1 MNKNLIRSRKSKKQT
16 TSGIT
21 LVALVVTIVIL
32 LILAGVTIYFAVNS
46 GLMGKAEEAKKRSG
60 EGTQNDLASL
70 NNAEYEL
77 GKYLNDNL
85 DKRKGV
91 NTPQL
96 LTGMSKIS
104 FNSENNVV
112 KQGENGFDENNWY
125 NYENKEWANAM
136 TQDGSMWVWIPR
148 YAYKLD
154 SSTQTADVKFLVG
167 TSNKWY
173 DKTDGQVKELP
184 EGYLVHPCFENG
196 SETGKNNSFENGEWD
211 KDLTGIWVAKFE
223 AAYPSG
229 GNSAPVKASSIKYSQ
244 MTAYVAAVEAGT
256 SSDTTTTVRNWLD
269 GEYAVKNSD
278 GTYAWKNGQETA
290 IKYPTFQ
297 GSSYS
302 MNYININDANNI
314 SRVLNEAGNIYGF
327 DGTADSHLMKNSEW
341 GAVTYLC
348 KSQYGLGST
357 NIHINNVN
365 LNNSTKSV
373 YAVTGC
379 SANGENDGATAST
392 VSNTWNTAAGQKAS
406 TTGNQYG
413 VYDMSGGTW
422 ERTASYV
429 ANGNGNLKTYGKSV
443 AYDGENLRTTSNK
456 YYTAYTANDSGLTNY
471 DEAAKANYE
480 ANKGRYGDAVKETST
495 AGIGSSSWYGDCAY
509 FPSYGNP
516 FFRRGGYFWNGSSA
530 GVCAFYRNA
539 GGSGYYCGFRAVVV
553 AQ

>member
-1 MNKNLIRSRKSKKQT
+1 
-16 TSGIT
+16 
-21 LVALVVTIVIL
+21 
-32 LILAGVTIYFAVNS
+32 
-46 GLMGKAEEAKKRSG
+46 
-60 EGTQNDLASL
+60 
-70 NNAEYEL
+70 
-77 GKYLNDNL
+77 
-85 DKRKGV
+85 
-91 NTPQL
+91 
-96 LTGMSKIS
+96 
-104 FNSENNVV
+104 
-112 KQGENGFDENNWY
+112 
-125 NYENKEWANAM
+125 
-136 TQDGSMWVWIPR
+136 
-148 YAYKLD
+148 
-154 SSTQTADVKFLVG
+154 
-167 TSNKWY
+167 
-173 DKTDGQVKELP
+173 
-184 EGYLVHPCFENG
+184 
-196 SETGKNNSFENGEWD
+196 
-211 KDLTGIWVAKFE
+211 
-223 AAYPSG
+223 
-229 GNSAPVKASSIKYSQ
+229 
-244 MTAYVAAVEAGT
+244 
-256 SSDTTTTVRNWLD
+256 
-269 GEYAVKNSD
+269 
-278 GTYAWKNGQETA
+278 
-290 IKYPTFQ
+290 
-297 GSSYS
+297 
-302 MNYININDANNI
+302 MNYININDANNV
-314 SRVLNEAGNIYGF
+314 SRAMTEEGNIYGF

-357 NIHINNVN
+357 NININNVN

-379 SANGENDGATAST
+379 SANGENDSPTAST

-429 ANGNGNLKTYGKSV
+429 ANENGNLKTYGKSV

-471 DEAAKANYE
+471 DEASKANYE
-480 ANKGRYGDAVKETST
+480 VNTKIYGDAVRETST

>member
-32 LILAGVTIYFAVNS
+32 LILAGVTIYFAVNT
-46 GLMGKAEEAKKRSG
+46 GLIGKAEEAKKRSG

-85 DKRKGV
+85 DKKKGV

-173 DKTDGQVKELP
+173 DKTDGQVKDLP
-184 EGYLVHPCFENG
+184 EGYIVHPCFENG
-196 SETGKNNSFENGEWD
+196 SATGKNNNYENGEWD

-244 MTAYVAAVEAGT
+244 MIAYVAAVEAGT
-256 SSDTTTTVRNWLD
+256 SSDTTTTARNWLD

-379 SANGENDGATAST
+379 SANGENDSPTAST

-471 DEAAKANYE
+471 DEASKANYE
-480 ANKGRYGDAVKETST
+480 ANKGRYGDAVRETST
-495 AGIGSSSWYGDCAY
+495 AGIGSSSWYGGY
-509 FPSYGNP
+509 SHFPSYGFP
-516 FFRRGGYFWNGSSA
+516 FFVRGGHFWGGSRA
-530 GVCAFYRNA
+530 GVCAFYRC
-539 GGSGYYCGFRAVVV
+539 GGNSDYHYGFRAVVV

>member
-1 MNKNLIRSRKSKKQT
+1 MNKCLIRSRNSKKQT

-46 GLMGKAEEAKKRSG
+46 GLIGKAEEAKRKSG

-77 GKYLNDNL
+77 GKYLNNNFD
-85 DKRKGV
+85 RSKGV
-91 NTPQL
+91 NTPEI

-104 FNSENNVV
+104 FNSEKNVV

-125 NYENKEWANAM
+125 NYENKEWANTM

-154 SSTQTADVKFLVG
+154 SSTKTADVKFLVG

-173 DKTDGQVKELP
+173 DKTEEKIKELP
-184 EGYLVHPCFENG
+184 EGYIVHPCFENG
-196 SETGKNNSFENGEWD
+196 SETGKNNNYENGEWD

-229 GNSAPVKASSIKYSQ
+229 GNSAPVKASSVKYSQ
-244 MTAYVAAVEAGT
+244 MIAYVAAVEAGT
-256 SSDTTTTVRNWLD
+256 SSDTTTTARNWLD

-379 SANGENDGATAST
+379 SANGENDSPTAST

-471 DEAAKANYE
+471 DEASKANYE
-480 ANKGRYGDAVKETST
+480 VNTKIYGDAVRETST
-495 AGIGSSSWYGDCAY
+495 AGIGSSSWYGDY
-509 FPSYGNP
+509 SHFPSYGIP
-516 FFRRGGYFWNGSSA
+516 FFSRGGHFWAGSGA
-530 GVCAFYRNA
+530 GVCAFSRS
-539 GGSGYYCGFRAVVV
+539 GGTSHYSCGFRAVVV

>member
-1 MNKNLIRSRKSKKQT
+1 MKRNIKLNQ
-16 TSGIT
+16 GIT

-46 GLMGKAEEAKKRSG
+46 GLIGKAEEAKKKS
-60 EGTQNDLASL
+60 EEATQNDLASL
-70 NNAEYEL
+70 NNAENEL
-77 GKYLNDNL
+77 DKYLKNNF
-85 DKRKGV
+85 DKSKGV
-91 NTPQL
+91 NTPEI

-104 FNSENNVV
+104 FNPEKNVV

-184 EGYLVHPCFENG
+184 EGYIVHPCFENG

-211 KDLTGIWVAKFE
+211 KELTGIWVAKFE

-229 GNSAPVKASSIKYSQ
+229 GNSAPVKASSASYTQ
-244 MTAYVAAVEAGT
+244 TQVWAPAVETGT
-256 SSDTTTTVRNWLD
+256 SADGYISARNWLD
-269 GEYAVKNSD
+269 GVYGN
-278 GTYAWKNGQETA
+278 QTA

-297 GSSYS
+297 GNSYS
-302 MNYININDANNI
+302 MNYINLNDANNVT
-314 SRVLNEAGNIYGF
+314 RAMTEEGNIYGLKAEN
-327 DGTADSHLMKNSEW
+327 ADSHLMKNSEW

-357 NIHINNVN
+357 DIAINNKN
-365 LNNSTKSV
+365 NNNSPSST
-373 YAVTGC
+373 YAVTGGGDYQ
-379 SANGENDGATAST
+379 ANTN
-392 VSNTWNTAAGQKAS
+392 QS
-406 TTGNQYG
+406 TTGNIYG
-413 VYDMSGGTW
+413 VFDMSGGTW

-471 DEAAKANYE
+471 DEASKANYE

-495 AGIGSSSWYGDCAY
+495 AGIGSSSWYGDYSY
-509 FPSYGNP
+509 FPSYGSP
-516 FFRRGGYFWNGSSA
+516 VFERGGNFWDGSGA
-530 GVCAFYRNA
+530 GVCAFSRI
-539 GGSGYYCGFRAVVV
+539 GGDSSYGCGFRAVVV

>member
-1 MNKNLIRSRKSKKQT
+1 M
-16 TSGIT
+16 
-21 LVALVVTIVIL
+21 VALVVTIIIL
-32 LILAGVTIYFAVNS
+32 LILAGVSIYFVVNS
-46 GLMGKAEEAKKRSG
+46 GLIGKTQEAVAKSNQK
-60 EGTQNDLASL
+60 TQ
-70 NNAEYEL
+70 EEL
-77 GKYLNDNL
+77 GKL
-85 DKRKGV
+85 DQLEYQLSQALGKTFNEEKGA
-91 NTPQL
+91 NEPQL
-96 LTGMSKIS
+96 VTGMTKVMYDASGNIIKS
-104 FNSENNVV
+104 
-112 KQGENGFDENNWY
+112 GEAGFDENNWY
-125 NYENKEWANAM
+125 SYTDKKWANTQ

-167 TSNKWY
+167 TSNKCY
-173 DKTDGQVKELP
+173 NTETKQVEDLP
-184 EGYLVHPCFENG
+184 EGYIVHPCFENG
-196 SETGKNNSFENGEWD
+196 SESGKNNNYENGEWD

-229 GNSAPVKASSIKYSQ
+229 GNSAPVKASSVKYSQ
-244 MTAYVAAVEAGT
+244 MIAYVAAVEAGT

-302 MNYININDANNI
+302 MNYININDANNV
-314 SRVLNEAGNIYGF
+314 SRAMTEEGNIYGF

-379 SANGENDGATAST
+379 SANGENDSPTAST

-429 ANGNGNLKTYGKSV
+429 ANENGNLKTYGKSV

-456 YYTAYTANDSGLTNY
+456 YYTAYTANDSELTNY
-471 DEAAKANYE
+471 DEASKANYE
-480 ANKGRYGDAVKETST
+480 VNTKIYGDAVRETST
-495 AGIGSSSWYGDCAY
+495 AGIGSSSWYGDY
-509 FPSYGNP
+509 SSFPSYGSS
-516 FFRRGGYFWNGSSA
+516 FFSRGGYFWYGSYA
-530 GVCAFYRNA
+530 GVCAFSRD
-539 GGSGYYCGFRAVVV
+539 SGNSSYYCGFRAVVV

>member
-1 MNKNLIRSRKSKKQT
+1 MNKCLIRSRNSKKQT

-32 LILAGVTIYFAVNS
+32 LILVGVTIYFIMSS
-46 GLMGKAEEAKKRSG
+46 GLIGKAEEAKRKSE

-77 GKYLNDNL
+77 GKYLNNNFD
-85 DKRKGV
+85 RSKGV
-91 NTPQL
+91 NTPEI
-96 LTGMSKIS
+96 LTGMSKIA
-104 FNSENNVV
+104 FNAEKNVV

-196 SETGKNNSFENGEWD
+196 SETGKNNNYENGEWD

-229 GNSAPVKASSIKYSQ
+229 GNSAPVKASSVKYSQ
-244 MTAYVAAVEAGT
+244 MIAYVAAVEAGT

-327 DGTADSHLMKNSEW
+327 DGTADSHLIKNSEW
-341 GAVTYLC
+341 GAIAYLC

-357 NIHINNVN
+357 DIAINNK
-365 LNNSTKSV
+365 NNNNTPTST
-373 YAVTGC
+373 YAVTGGGDYQ
-379 SANGENDGATAST
+379 ANVN
-392 VSNTWNTAAGQKAS
+392 QS
-406 TTGNQYG
+406 TTGNVYG
-413 VYDMSGGTW
+413 IYDVSGGVW
-422 ERTASYV
+422 ERTSSYIE
-429 ANGNGNLKTYGKSV
+429 NGHDNLKTYGASV
-443 AYDGENLRTTSNK
+443 AYDGNNLKTTSTK
-456 YYTAYTANDSGLTNY
+456 YTTVYPNNESGLNSIE
-471 DEAAKANYE
+471 DASKANYE
-480 ANKGRYGDAVKETST
+480 VNTKIYGDAIRETST
-495 AGIGSSSWYGDCAY
+495 TGVGSNSWYGNSSN
-509 FPSYGNP
+509 FPALYGP
-516 FFRRGGYFWNGSSA
+516 IFVHGGHWSDGS
-530 GVCAFYRNA
+530 NA
-539 GGSGYYCGFRAVVV
+539 GIYAFDCVAGNAYVNNGFRAVIV